1 MYKRQGYL
9 PQDPKVEDMD
19 QSGRDRIL
27 SARDLDQTIRR
38 MREAE
43 AGMAAVDDAERER
56 AMNRYSRLE
65 AEFEARGGYAAESEA
80 ARITSNLGLPDRVL
94 DQPLHTL
101 SGGQRRRVEL
111 ARILFSD
118 ADIMLLLSLIHI

>member
-1 MYKRQGYL
+1 MCI
-9 PQDPKVEDMD
+9 
-19 QSGRDRIL
+19 RDR
-27 SARDLDQTIRR
+27 DQTIRR

-118 ADIMLLLSLIHI
+118 ADIMLLDEPTNHLDPTRSCGCATT

>member
-1 MYKRQGYL
+1 TVTRTGRIGYL
-9 PQDPKVEDMD
+9 PQDPEVEDMD

-38 MREAE
+38 VREAE

-118 ADIMLLLSLIHI
+118 ADILLLDE